1 MLSTYQAPYRAS
13 WIAMAMLL
21 LTVMQGTS
29 FTLTLAIRGPLA
41 SDAAASLVTL
51 LWLAMYLTAALG
63 LVIYC
68 GINWVTWMVRYR
80 LALTLLVAGAAFSA
94 FWSVDAG
101 LTIERVIHLIGTTLI
116 ALYLGFKLP
125 LTSMLRSTATLLG
138 LLMLAS
144 IVAGLAIPELGQE
157 TYEGTQVWAG
167 VMASKN
173 TLGFWAAISVL
184 LSGSLIFWQIPTAQR
199 FFYSA
204 LTLASLICLYFS
216 VSATSL
222 LAMGTAAMVMIYLH
236 IAFSLRLGMLSMLV
250 LASLVAALTGMAFYF
265 IDTAELIGRSGDLTG
280 RGDVWA
286 QTWGLIMERPMT
298 GVGYGTLWFP
308 TDESVWIQQSL
319 TDFSWTVFHAHNGL
333 LQLASEI
340 GLPLTALAVI
350 MIVQQIVELVYCQYQ
365 RQQPGVLFVLGFT
378 VALMISNYSEARL
391 LVHRELYWVFFIAL
405 PISMLQQVSVLQ
417 TGTSVAGIPAALPPD
432 SSERLKHAREQLA
445 KRRSLKKRL
454 RKRRVTVI
462 NEPGDTQQKAIRK
475 TNAVNTTG
483 IRSVKAETKIQMV
496 SSSRSANSSDKEI
509 QDAQEMMKQKM
520 ARRQRKAG

>member
-1 MLSTYQAPYRAS
+1 
-13 WIAMAMLL
+13 MAMLV
-21 LTVMQGTS
+21 LTVLQGTS
-29 FTLTLAIRGPLA
+29 FTLTLFIRGPLINGT
-41 SDAAASLVTL
+41 AASMVSIV
-51 LWLAMYLTAALG
+51 WLAMYLTAALG
-63 LVIYC
+63 LVVHS

-94 FWSVDAG
+94 TWSMDAG
-101 LTIERVIHLIGTTLI
+101 LTIERVIHLTGTTLI

-125 LTSMLRSTATLLG
+125 LTHMLRSSAIVIG

-144 IVAGLAIPELGQE
+144 IAAGLALPELGQE

-173 TLGFWAAISVL
+173 TLGFWAAISAL

-199 FFYSA
+199 LLYTV

-222 LAMGTAAMVMIYLH
+222 LAMGTAALTMIYLH

-250 LASLVAALTGMAFYF
+250 LAALVAVLMGMGFYY

-280 RGDVWA
+280 RADVWA
-286 QTWGLIMERPMT
+286 QTWRLIMERPMT

-308 TDESVWIQQSL
+308 TEESVWIQQSL

-340 GLPLTALAVI
+340 GLPLAALAVV
-350 MIVQQIVELVYCQYQ
+350 MIVQQLVELVYCQYK

-378 VALMISNYSEARL
+378 VALVISNYSEARL
-391 LVHRELYWVFFIAL
+391 LVNRELYWVFFIAL
-405 PISMLQQVSVLQ
+405 PISMLQQVSLLQ
-417 TGTSVAGIPAALPPD
+417 TGAQVANLPAALPPD
-432 SSERLKHAREQLA
+432 NSERLKHAREQLA
-445 KRRSLKKRL
+445 KRRSLKNRL
-454 RKRRVTVI
+454 RMRRVTVI
-462 NEPGDTQQKAIRK
+462 NKPGDSQNLAIRK
-475 TNAVNTTG
+475 TGAVDSTDILGVNAEKKT
-483 IRSVKAETKIQMV
+483 QMV
-496 SSSRSANSSDKEI
+496 SSSRLVKSTDKET